1 MIFTII
7 TKMEKIDKF
16 IVFDGDCGFCNKSIM
31 YFAKIDKKNEY
42 FFVSNLS
49 TKGVDLL
56 KKINL
61 ESQSKSTIILING
74 ENYFLKSKAIFNFL
88 IDVRKSKILKF
99 IIEILPLYFCNIIYD
114 FIAKNR
120 KKIISSNNC
129 ELPSWEISQKII
141 NK

>member
-1 MIFTII
+1 MTKKTNKII
-7 TKMEKIDKF
+7 I
-16 IVFDGDCGFCNKSIM
+16 FDGDCGFCNKSIM

-49 TKGVDLL
+49 TKGIELL
-56 KKINL
+56 QKLSLNN
-61 ESQSKSTIILING
+61 QSKDTIILING
-74 ENYFLKSKAIFNFL
+74 EKYFLKSRAIFNFL

-99 IIEILPLYFCNIIYD
+99 IIEILPLYFCDKIYD

-120 KKIISSNNC
+120 KKIINANNC